1 MHRTLETIAH
11 ALASKDTAKHDVKE
25 AWVEYEGSRCIK
37 FPKDLAE
44 FDGFVIA
51 TFIVREVI
59 QPGVKK
65 RAIYQGQVV
74 TLLGTIPSLSPCFR
88 YRLRFA
94 PKIDRE
100 DLNRQRDLIVTEYE
114 ILPKAGFVSAE
125 RLPWNVQ
132 RLTWCI
138 EWEMHV
144 HAPKDVQAY
153 MEPVFAS
160 MSEEERGSASAT
172 QIGLF
177 GLTALKDEHVRNI
190 PCYDRWSQ
198 VGDVFRME
206 YLLVAKVAWPNHMSA
221 VRSLDSD
228 YLQRIVEILKKDP
241 HQLAFEGVVKQFAL
255 SELSYAGLLD
265 VLKMWDVSSPGC
277 YTTKRLHK
285 GAVHLY
291 RHLKSMRKSWAH
303 TAFSKEHFLRYY
315 RQEDAGSEYAG
326 IADAALNWL
335 VTEGHL
341 LYVGEDGIAL
351 TDRRTWF
358 GPDSPA
364 RYIQTPR
371 DDEWKEK
378 IVCHLR
384 RICANFIVAQ
394 GKAAWRHV
402 QDEVTAVP
410 KGMLNAQQRKAMAHI
425 MNNPIT
431 IVQGGPGSG
440 KTFMCV
446 EHLAAIFEWPE
457 FVTHVG
463 RQAVSLC
470 DRLGGN
476 TESAA
481 TIHSAHGRQKKD
493 FVRVAYNA
501 RKQILVLDEVYNGTE
516 RELEWALSLVPEA
529 SRVVFVG
536 DPNQIRP
543 ISDEPGAGTPALD
556 IARAFPQHVIVL
568 TENMRQQEGARVIHE
583 VVENVLH
590 KQDDRIEWESNL
602 SPSAGTHAVRL
613 SSPPVY
619 NGNVEPIRESVYA
632 LIGRLRHMTDG
643 DEHAWQIVTLYNGNK
658 PQHQGVGCKQ
668 LNALVED
675 YFSRIGHFSPGR
687 AGRERVMINK
697 RLTMYPGYKFMF
709 TEKSSVENAK
719 ALNAKLAPAHRGMW
733 CDTKNGQIEVV
744 KEIRAIRVGGFA
756 QGAKFWL
763 VECQPKGKCKE
774 GVRFIIN
781 SKVHVNPSH
790 IVSAW
795 AITTDKSM
803 GGECTN
809 VGVYIPPGIE
819 KSKFNRSNLYV
830 GVSRPM
836 EFLCVIGE
844 PRDIHAL
851 TMKDPPRVNTGL
863 QLRLAHAQLYPYE
876 WSPALR
882 EKEILSGASSGAL
895 EEVMKHTDWKRPHDI
910 AGRGFLNYA
919 LLEDLGLD
927 IFDQTQR
934 TLTSKPSTVCP
945 ESFSV
950 FRAKMRKEVDQ
961 LTNPKERTEYAR
973 AIETRY
979 AQRTYCFM
987 KDSMG
992 GHTESKVIYSGG
1004 GARQTS
1010 ERVRN
1015 DNSAATKRQRV
1026 QQIADQEEDAEDDHD
1041 ETPASTPQGNAF
1053 DLLMQPRD
1061 WSATVTRK
1069 SKSNPR
1075 KTMQEVQMASVP
1087 MVCTAG
1093 VNRVQLPGLSKRR
1106 KLQAEQKNFQ
1116 IVPMPEVEEEE
1127 EEEEGSVGLE
1137 YETTTLINEGQ
1148 EEVEQEEEVEDVEE
1162 DDDDMNNT

>member
-1 MHRTLETIAH
+1 MEARTGRA
-11 ALASKDTAKHDVKE
+11 DG
-25 AWVEYEGSRCIK
+25 GS
-37 FPKDLAE
+37 
-44 FDGFVIA
+44 
-51 TFIVREVI
+51 
-59 QPGVKK
+59 
-65 RAIYQGQVV
+65 QG
-74 TLLGTIPSLSPCFR
+74 P
-88 YRLRFA
+88 
-94 PKIDRE
+94 
-100 DLNRQRDLIVTEYE
+100 
-114 ILPKAGFVSAE
+114 AE
-125 RLPWNVQ
+125 RPTTQ
-132 RLTWCI
+132 GHGTHHEQPHHDCAGYEFSLTFFC
-138 EWEMHV
+138 
-144 HAPKDVQAY
+144 
-153 MEPVFAS
+153 
-160 MSEEERGSASAT
+160 SENC
-172 QIGLF
+172 
-177 GLTALKDEHVRNI
+177 V
-190 PCYDRWSQ
+190 C
-198 VGDVFRME
+198 
-206 YLLVAKVAWPNHMSA
+206 
-221 VRSLDSD
+221 
-228 YLQRIVEILKKDP
+228 
-241 HQLAFEGVVKQFAL
+241 
-255 SELSYAGLLD
+255 
-265 VLKMWDVSSPGC
+265 
-277 YTTKRLHK
+277 
-285 GAVHLY
+285 
-291 RHLKSMRKSWAH
+291 
-303 TAFSKEHFLRYY
+303 
-315 RQEDAGSEYAG
+315 G
-326 IADAALNWL
+326 I
-335 VTEGHL
+335 
-341 LYVGEDGIAL
+341 
-351 TDRRTWF
+351 
-358 GPDSPA
+358 
-364 RYIQTPR
+364 
-371 DDEWKEK
+371 
-378 IVCHLR
+378 
-384 RICANFIVAQ
+384 
-394 GKAAWRHV
+394 
-402 QDEVTAVP
+402 
-410 KGMLNAQQRKAMAHI
+410 
-425 MNNPIT
+425 IT
-431 IVQGGPGSG
+431 GGPGSG

-470 DRLGGN
+470 DHLGGN

-493 FVRVAYNA
+493 YVRVAYNA

-590 KQDDRIEWESNL
+590 KQDDRIEWESDL

-613 SSPPVY
+613 NSPSVY

-632 LIGRLRHMTDG
+632 LIGRLRHMTAG

-675 YFSRIGHFSPGR
+675 YFTRVGHFSPGR
-687 AGRERVMINK
+687 GRERVMINK

-709 TEKSSVENAK
+709 TEKASVENSK
-719 ALNAKLAPAHRGMW
+719 ALNAKLAQAHRGVW

-876 WSPALR
+876 WSPVSR
-882 EKEILSGASSGAL
+882 EKETLSGASSGAL
-895 EEVMKHTDWKRPHDI
+895 EEVMRHTDWKRPHDI
-910 AGRGFLNYA
+910 ATRGFLNHA

-934 TLTSKPSTVCP
+934 TLTSKPSVSVTVCP

-950 FRAKMRKEVDQ
+950 FRAKMRKEVDK
-961 LTNPKERTEYAR
+961 LTDHKERIEYAR
-973 AIETRY
+973 TIETHH

-987 KDSMG
+987 KDRVG
-992 GHTESKVIYSGG
+992 GAGHTESNIVYSYAKGT
-1004 GARQTS
+1004 ATRQKTS

-1015 DNSAATKRQRV
+1015 DNSAATKRQRA
-1026 QQIADQEEDAEDDHD
+1026 QQIADQEEDEEVEVED
-1041 ETPASTPQGNAF
+1041 EEEQTPHVNAF

-1069 SKSNPR
+1069 TKPNPR

-1106 KLQAEQKNFQ
+1106 KLQVEQKNFQ
-1116 IVPMPEVEEEE
+1116 IVPMPEEED
-1127 EEEEGSVGLE
+1127 EGSVGLE
-1137 YETTTLINEGQ
+1137 YETLVNEEQEELEQ
-1148 EEVEQEEEVEDVEE
+1148 EEVLEE
-1162 DDDDMNNT
+1162 DQVVECVE

>member
-1 MHRTLETIAH
+1 
-11 ALASKDTAKHDVKE
+11 V
-25 AWVEYEGSRCIK
+25 
-37 FPKDLAE
+37 
-44 FDGFVIA
+44 
-51 TFIVREVI
+51 
-59 QPGVKK
+59 
-65 RAIYQGQVV
+65 
-74 TLLGTIPSLSPCFR
+74 
-88 YRLRFA
+88 
-94 PKIDRE
+94 
-100 DLNRQRDLIVTEYE
+100 
-114 ILPKAGFVSAE
+114 
-125 RLPWNVQ
+125 
-132 RLTWCI
+132 
-138 EWEMHV
+138 
-144 HAPKDVQAY
+144 
-153 MEPVFAS
+153 
-160 MSEEERGSASAT
+160 SASAT

-177 GLTALKDEHVRNI
+177 GLTELKDEHVRNI

-198 VGDVFRME
+198 VGDVFRMDA
-206 YLLVAKVAWPNHMSA
+206 LLVTKVAWPNHLSA

-228 YLQRIVEILKKDP
+228 YLQRIVDILKKDP

-255 SELSYAGLLD
+255 PELSYAGLLD
-265 VLKMWDVSSPGC
+265 VLKMWDGLASPDAPPS
-277 YTTKRLHK
+277 YTTKRVHK

-291 RHLKSMRKSWAH
+291 RHLKCMRKSWAH
-303 TAFSKEHFLRYY
+303 TAFYKEHFLRYY
-315 RQEDAGSEYAG
+315 RQDDAGSEYAG

-341 LYVGEDGIAL
+341 LYVGDDGIAL

-402 QDEVTAVP
+402 QDELTAVP

-493 FVRVAYNA
+493 YVRVAYNA

-529 SRVVFVG
+529 SRVVLVG

-556 IARAFPQHVIVL
+556 IARAFPQHVVVL

-632 LIGRLRHMTDG
+632 LIGRLRHMTAG

-675 YFSRIGHFSPGR
+675 YFSRIGHFSPGGR
-687 AGRERVMINK
+687 SGGRERVMINK

-709 TEKSSVENAK
+709 TEKASVANAK
-719 ALNAKLAPAHRGMW
+719 ALNSKLAPAHRGVW

-763 VECQPKGKCKE
+763 VECLPKGKCKE

-781 SKVHVNPSH
+781 NKVHVNPSH

-876 WSPALR
+876 WWSPQDR
-882 EKEILSGASSGAL
+882 ERETLSGASSGAL
-895 EEVMKHTDWKRPHDI
+895 EEVMRHTDWKRPHDI
-910 AGRGFLNYA
+910 AARGFLNQA

-961 LTNPKERTEYAR
+961 LTDPKEQTEYAR

-979 AQRTYCFM
+979 AQRAYCFM
-987 KDSMG
+987 KDRVG
-992 GHTESKVIYSGG
+992 GAGHTEANIVYSYVKGSRN
-1004 GARQTS
+1004 ARQQKTS
-1010 ERVRN
+1010 DRVRN
-1015 DNSAATKRQRV
+1015 DNSAATKRQRA
-1026 QQIADQEEDAEDDHD
+1026 QQIADQEEEVEVD
-1041 ETPASTPQGNAF
+1041 ETPPPQSNAF

-1061 WSATVTRK
+1061 WSTTVTRK
-1069 SKSNPR
+1069 SKPNPR

-1116 IVPMPEVEEEE
+1116 IVPMPQEEEE
-1127 EEEEGSVGLE
+1127 EDEGSIGLE
-1137 YETTTLINEGQ
+1137 YESPMIVNE
-1148 EEVEQEEEVEDVEE
+1148 EQEAEELEEEIPVEEEQEE
-1162 DDDDMNNT
+1162 DDDLEEDDDMDNT